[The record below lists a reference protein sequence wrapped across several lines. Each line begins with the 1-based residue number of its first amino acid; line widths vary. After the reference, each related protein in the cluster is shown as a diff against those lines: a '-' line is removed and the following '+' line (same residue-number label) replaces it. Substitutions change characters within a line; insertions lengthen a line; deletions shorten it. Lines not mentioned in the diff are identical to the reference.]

1 MIQNISTVEQTDFGW
16 LVNGST
22 FVPNTPDNMDCIA
35 VLVWIAEGGKVTVK
49 TKTRQEIISE
59 IERVKNEKRDAPFS
73 LYGVMWDNDRNAR
86 SEYTQLQTEISLNS
100 YVERVWKTHGTTFV
114 TLTKEIA
121 LDVIAESTKQV
132 QDSFI
137 WMQSEI
143 EHLNNTPDEELNS
156 FEVRK

>member
-1 MIQNISTVEQTDFGW
+1 MIQNISTVEQTDYGW
-16 LVNGST
+16 LVNGSM
-22 FVPNTPDNMDCIA
+22 FVPNSPDNIDYN
-35 VLVWIAEGGKVTVK
+35 LVHDWIAKGGKVTIK
-49 TKTRQEIISE
+49 MKTRREIIGE
-59 IERVKNEKRDAPFS
+59 IERVKNEKRDASFI

-114 TLTKEIA
+114 NLTKEIA

-143 EHLNNTPDEELNS
+143 ERLNNTPDEELNS